1 MQFGVNV
8 NKLFHS
14 LESNLEKVEL
24 IIESVQLFCWCC
36 LGNYHSN
43 RNRAIDQ
50 RLMSATKNIRVEV
63 KKRVEKA
70 MVTEQ
75 CAKPSSIYFSCQFKT
90 RLAKQKCIEHSFNF
104 YFPSSFDAWHSEQ
117 FNGPFGSRSFWSG
130 QNDNS
135 GLLKPSWVW
144 EMGDC
149 SNIVCQCQR
158 NCGVGCFTAP
168 YQSHTHNLKSPPAVI

>member
-63 KKRVEKA
+63 EKKVGKA
-70 MVTEQ
+70 MVTGGM
-75 CAKPSSIYFSCQFKT
+75 CKT
-90 RLAKQKCIEHSFNF
+90 IIHQ
-104 YFPSSFDAWHSEQ
+104 
-117 FNGPFGSRSFWSG
+117 
-130 QNDNS
+130 
-135 GLLKPSWVW
+135 LLVSV
-144 EMGDC
+144 
-149 SNIVCQCQR
+149 
-158 NCGVGCFTAP
+158 
-168 YQSHTHNLKSPPAVI
+168 